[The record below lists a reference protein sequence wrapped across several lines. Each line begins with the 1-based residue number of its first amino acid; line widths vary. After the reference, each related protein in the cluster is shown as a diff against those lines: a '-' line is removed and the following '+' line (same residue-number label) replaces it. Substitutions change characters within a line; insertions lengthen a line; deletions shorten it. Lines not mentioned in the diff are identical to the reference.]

1 MSIPRKIHQGW
12 IGPKPMPERETA
24 WCAAMKQ
31 MNPDFEHKVFGNE
44 VLDRYGRDPY
54 VSELVSQCEAWAF
67 ICDRIRCLLLRDEG
81 GIWLDP
87 DCQPIRPLS
96 RLDHIWNDSKVQFV
110 TSFRHPLR
118 PGVALHRG
126 VTLADNTF
134 MASAPGSRDI
144 KRVMEAWTPLRPLV
158 NGHDIGI
165 QTLIYGEYPETA
177 WLPYKYFYD
186 LTTGPDTLVL
196 HDCHNSGS
204 WCAQQKEKKLGI
216 QESAMVS

>member
-1 MSIPRKIHQGW
+1 MIPRKIHQAWVGN
-12 IGPKPMPERETA
+12 KPIPEREAA
-24 WCAAMKQ
+24 WCAEMKR
-31 MNPDFEHKVFGNE
+31 MNQGSFDVKMHGNE
-44 VLDRYGRDPY
+44 LLERYSSDPY
-54 VSELVSQCEAWAF
+54 VAELVSKGEAWAF
-67 ICDRIRCLLLRDEG
+67 VCDRLRCLLLRDEG

-87 DCQPIRPLS
+87 DCQPIRPLKA
-96 RLDHIWNDSKVQFV
+96 LDHIWNDSKVQFV

-144 KRVMEAWTPLRPLV
+144 MRVLEAWTPLRSLV

-165 QTLIYGEYPETA
+165 QVMIYGEYPETA

-186 LTTGPDTLVL
+186 LNPGPDTLVL
-196 HDCHNSGS
+196 HDGHNSGS
-204 WCAQQKEKKLGI
+204 WVKQLKERQHALTI
-216 QESAMVS
+216 QE